1 MSEKL
6 LKIINFKD
14 LTIKD
19 SENKNNISNI
29 NEKNIITLTQS
40 IKWHLA
46 KIRSGS
52 ANTKLMKEISGTTKK
67 PYKQK
72 GTGNARQGSKRST
85 QFVGGRACHGPRSR
99 SFEYSLPRKIVKN
112 ALNIAIR
119 SKLNDGKLIICENDN
134 NVELKTSNF
143 AKFFTKNKIDSA
155 LVISNDSSENLAKSL
170 SNIKNIKYA
179 TFNSINS
186 FDIIR
191 YNYLIIEKV
200 LYNNNVAKNI

>member
-1 MSEKL
+1 MSDKL
-6 LKIINFKD
+6 LKIINFKE

-19 SENKNNISNI
+19 SDTKSEKQKIDK
-29 NEKNIITLTQS
+29 KNIVTLTQS
-40 IKWHLA
+40 INWHLA

-85 QFVGGRACHGPRSR
+85 QFVGGRTCHGPRSR
-99 SFEYSLPRKIVKN
+99 SFEYSLPKKVVKCALYVAIKYKLSN
-112 ALNIAIR
+112 A
-119 SKLNDGKLIICENDN
+119 KLIISEDYND
-134 NVELKTSNF
+134 VEVKTSNF
-143 AKFFTKNKIDSA
+143 ARFFAKNNIDSA
-155 LVISNDSSENLAKSL
+155 LVVSKESSQKLAKSL

-179 TFNSINS
+179 TLNSINS

-191 YNYLIIEKV
+191 YNYLIIEKDI
-200 LYNNNVAKNI
+200 YSNNVIKNI